1 MTLKDLIKIALAV
14 GVFSVGVELYA
25 ADPLLPA
32 AQTTTPTLVG
42 SASR

>member
-32 AQTTTPTLVG
+32 ARTTKPALGGPGV
-42 SASR
+42 R